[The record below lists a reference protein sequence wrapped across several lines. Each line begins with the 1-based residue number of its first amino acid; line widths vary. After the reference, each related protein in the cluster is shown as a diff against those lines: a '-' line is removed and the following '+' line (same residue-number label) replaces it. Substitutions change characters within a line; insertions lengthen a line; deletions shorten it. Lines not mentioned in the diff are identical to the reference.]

1 MTSTDERLPP
11 PAWNATAQ
19 EFRRTA
25 TVVQLLREA
34 AARHPRR
41 PALVAGDGTVTHHAE
56 LDAHSD
62 RVARLLHDRGLG
74 RGDFVALYCD
84 RAPHAIVSL
93 LGVLKSGAAYV
104 PIDPSWPRK
113 RVVTLLRDLGVRC
126 VVTSAAHLRTV
137 QELRWE
143 APSVTEVVCPDLV
156 STTTWADVLD
166 REMVEE
172 FFDFLSG
179 EPDPLE
185 AAGFNLRR
193 TERPYAPADVE
204 GYARHVA
211 SLAGRAAGPGADILE
226 VGCGS
231 GLIMEA
237 LAPTARRY
245 VATDPSGVAV
255 RRNLAT
261 AAASGFAIEGRTAYA
276 HEVAACVD
284 GPFDLVIL
292 ASTVQFLP
300 DMDYLLHTLASLTGL
315 LRPGGTI
322 LLADLIDP
330 EVESHAGLRIPKAL
344 LRRLPEVLP
353 GVAEAEVRQR
363 AEGAFAGE
371 LAHRYDALIRVARP
385 IAEDERTCRVWTA
398 ADVAARPALPL
409 PDAVTADDIAYAIFT
424 SGSTGTPKG
433 VLVQHRSVVNLVE
446 WLNRTYEVGP
456 ADRVLFV
463 TSFCFDLSVYD
474 MFGVL
479 AVGGS
484 VRVAAQDEIAEPE
497 TLVDILEEEPI
508 TLWDSAPAALSMLTP
523 YVGLREARGRDGL
536 RLVLLSGDWI
546 PLGLPDEVREA
557 FPGAQVVALGGAT
570 ECTVWSNHYPV
581 AEVDRR
587 WPSVPYGRPMANAR
601 YYVLD
606 EELRPCTVG
615 KPGDLYIAGE
625 CVAVGYAG
633 SPALTARKFL
643 PDPWAPA
650 PGERMYRTG
659 DRARWLDEGVLQ
671 FLGRLDDQVKVRGYR
686 VELGEVHSAL
696 AGCPGVR
703 AAAVVP
709 VEVPGGKDL
718 HAFYVPDCQAPPSVQ
733 EVRRFLGT
741 LLPAY
746 MVPRRIAA
754 VDSLPLTPTGKVDRG
769 LLTVGV

>member
-1 MTSTDERLPP
+1 MTRTDERLPP
-11 PAWNATAQ
+11 PAWNTTAR

-34 AARHPRR
+34 AARHPHR
-41 PALVAGDGTVTHHAE
+41 PALVAGDGTAVDHAE
-56 LDAHSD
+56 LDARSD
-62 RVARLLHDRGLG
+62 RVARLLHDRGVG
-74 RGDFVALYCD
+74 RGSFVALYCE
-84 RAPHAIVSL
+84 RAPHAVVSL

-104 PIDPSWPRK
+104 PIDPAWPRK
-113 RVVTLLRDLGVRC
+113 RVVRLLGDLGVRC
-126 VVTSAAHLRTV
+126 VVTSAAHLRTI

-143 APSVTEVVCPDLV
+143 TQTVTEVVCPDLE
-156 STTTWADVLD
+156 SETTWADVLD
-166 REMVEE
+166 PEMVEE

-193 TERPYAPADVE
+193 SERPYTSADVE
-204 GYARHVA
+204 RYARHVA
-211 SLAGRAAGPGADILE
+211 ALAGRVTGPGADILE

-255 RRNLAT
+255 RRNLDT
-261 AAASGFAIEGRTAYA
+261 AAAGGFAIEGRRAYA
-276 HEVAACVD
+276 HEVATAVE
-284 GPFDLVIL
+284 GPFDLVVL

-300 DMDYLLHTLASLTGL
+300 DMDYLLHTLDSLTGL

-330 EVESHAGLRIPKAL
+330 DAESHAGLRVPQAL

-353 GVAEAEVRQR
+353 GVGEVEVLRR
-363 AEGAFAGE
+363 AEGTFTGE
-371 LAHRYDALIRVARP
+371 LAHRYDALIRVAHPTAR
-385 IAEDERTCRVWTA
+385 AGRRCRVWTA
-398 ADVAARPALPL
+398 ADVAVRPALPL
-409 PDAVTADDIAYAIFT
+409 PDAVTADDLAYAIFT
-424 SGSTGTPKG
+424 SGSTGVPKG

-446 WLNRTYEVGP
+446 WLNGTYRVGP
-456 ADRVLFV
+456 EDRVLFV

-479 AVGGS
+479 AAGGS
-484 VRVAAQDEIAEPE
+484 VRVATQDEIAEPE
-497 TLVDILEEEPI
+497 TLVDILEAEPI

-523 YVGLREARGRDGL
+523 YLGLREARGRDGL

-546 PLGLPDEVREA
+546 PLALPDEVREA
-557 FPGAQVVALGGAT
+557 FPGAEVVALGGAT

-581 AEVDRR
+581 AEVDRE
-587 WPSVPYGRPMANAR
+587 WPSIPYGRPMMNAR

-606 EELRPCTVG
+606 EDLRPCPVG
-615 KPGDLYIAGE
+615 TPGDLYIAGE

-633 SPALTARKFL
+633 SPVLTARKFL
-643 PDPWAPA
+643 PDPWSPV
-650 PGERMYRTG
+650 PGARMYRTG

-686 VELGEVHSAL
+686 IELGEVHSAL

-709 VEVPGGKDL
+709 VDVPGGKDL
-718 HAFYVPDCQAPPSVQ
+718 HAFYVPVHETPPDVQ
-733 EVRRFLGT
+733 EIRRFLTT
-741 LLPAY
+741 LLPSY
-746 MVPRRIAA
+746 MVPRRITA
-754 VDSLPLTPTGKVDRG
+754 VDALPLTATGKVDRG
-769 LLTVGV
+769 LLTARS